1 MTMIDTI
8 KLVIKMSEPL
18 TCTANFQP
26 RLDAIHG
33 AYKGYFKAVCNPSAA
48 SKKQGIYQPRL
59 TYTQRP
65 GKTQLTA
72 AYELMIELS
81 LPKLV
86 FGNNF
91 EELQETSLSD
101 VTDKLVL
108 ALRDMGIWL
117 FSHQIEGAEVRSI
130 HYSKNIVFRD
140 YTSCS
145 SVLKMLRSADVSRVY
160 DVQRTDFRNGQ
171 VLHIHT
177 NSLDIA
183 IYDKLADLRQARTS
197 EKRAVEKDN
206 ATQLNVYDALA
217 KVRPVAVLRHEVR
230 LGAKAKIRSS
240 LEAIGY
246 VGPLTLAGFY
256 SVELAQC
263 FLMNHW
269 DSFFANLPKLVLDS
283 DEPDKVF
290 ANILLAPDLTGPR
303 EAMAQLGMTVLMQG
317 SDHRGLRTLVED
329 RFGSHAWARLKPLL
343 KKQPR
348 GQYKAILAVTKA
360 LDDFKP
366 THLEEIKDS
375 LETST

>member
-1 MTMIDTI
+1 M
-8 KLVIKMSEPL
+8 
-18 TCTANFQP
+18 
-26 RLDAIHG
+26 
-33 AYKGYFKAVCNPSAA
+33 
-48 SKKQGIYQPRL
+48 
-59 TYTQRP
+59 
-65 GKTQLTA
+65 
-72 AYELMIELS
+72 
-81 LPKLV
+81 
-86 FGNNF
+86 
-91 EELQETSLSD
+91 
-101 VTDKLVL
+101 
-108 ALRDMGIWL
+108 
-117 FSHQIEGAEVRSI
+117 
-130 HYSKNIVFRD
+130 
-140 YTSCS
+140 
-145 SVLKMLRSADVSRVY
+145 
-160 DVQRTDFRNGQ
+160 
-171 VLHIHT
+171 
-177 NSLDIA
+177 
-183 IYDKLADLRQARTS
+183 
-197 EKRAVEKDN
+197 
-206 ATQLNVYDALA
+206 
-217 KVRPVAVLRHEVR
+217 R

-246 VGPLTLAGFY
+246 VGPLTLAGLY

-366 THLEEIKDS
+366 THVEEIKDS